1 MVVSHIIKETECLA
15 PLNLSKRLSHKTRRL
30 TNSRKVSYAHLDE
43 DKNSICE
50 RKNSIALQGWK
61 PVRSFFWSFL
71 SLTISKIVHMEY
83 RAISKKTMRSK
94 DFKALK
100 AKKPGYRM
108 HVATTE
114 DNTKEV
120 LFRTPRGFFLQ
131 DSSEP
136 AIEISV
142 TQAQAFYDTYGIRV
156 ETGW

>member
-1 MVVSHIIKETECLA
+1 
-15 PLNLSKRLSHKTRRL
+15 
-30 TNSRKVSYAHLDE
+30 
-43 DKNSICE
+43 
-50 RKNSIALQGWK
+50 
-61 PVRSFFWSFL
+61 
-71 SLTISKIVHMEY
+71 MEY
-83 RAISKKTMRSK
+83 KAISKKTMRSK

-156 ETGW
+156 ETGLVDMTREELKERVSKLIQTLENVERSLQFTNIPVHVLTNYIKEETNIDITKN

>member
-1 MVVSHIIKETECLA
+1 MTMLGCGSIKETECLA
-15 PLNLSKRLSHKTRRL
+15 PLNLSKRLSHKTR
-30 TNSRKVSYAHLDE
+30 
-43 DKNSICE
+43 
-50 RKNSIALQGWK
+50 
-61 PVRSFFWSFL
+61 PFL
-71 SLTISKIVHMEY
+71 FLKLFKFNNIHMEY
-83 RAISKKTMRSK
+83 KAISKKTMRSK

-156 ETGW
+156 ETG

>member
-1 MVVSHIIKETECLA
+1 
-15 PLNLSKRLSHKTRRL
+15 
-30 TNSRKVSYAHLDE
+30 
-43 DKNSICE
+43 
-50 RKNSIALQGWK
+50 
-61 PVRSFFWSFL
+61 
-71 SLTISKIVHMEY
+71 MEY
-83 RAISKKTMRSK
+83 KAISKKTMRSK

-108 HVATTE
+108 HVAT
-114 DNTKEV
+114 NTKEV

-142 TQAQAFYDTYGIRV
+142 TQAQAFYGIRV

>member
-1 MVVSHIIKETECLA
+1 
-15 PLNLSKRLSHKTRRL
+15 
-30 TNSRKVSYAHLDE
+30 
-43 DKNSICE
+43 
-50 RKNSIALQGWK
+50 
-61 PVRSFFWSFL
+61 
-71 SLTISKIVHMEY
+71 MEY
-83 RAISKKTMRSK
+83 KAISKKTMRSK

-108 HVATTE
+108 HVAATE

>member
-1 MVVSHIIKETECLA
+1 
-15 PLNLSKRLSHKTRRL
+15 
-30 TNSRKVSYAHLDE
+30 
-43 DKNSICE
+43 
-50 RKNSIALQGWK
+50 
-61 PVRSFFWSFL
+61 
-71 SLTISKIVHMEY
+71 MEY
-83 RAISKKTMRSK
+83 KAISKKTMRSK

-100 AKKPGYRM
+100 AKKPGYCM
-108 HVATTE
+108 HTE

>member
-1 MVVSHIIKETECLA
+1 
-15 PLNLSKRLSHKTRRL
+15 
-30 TNSRKVSYAHLDE
+30 
-43 DKNSICE
+43 
-50 RKNSIALQGWK
+50 
-61 PVRSFFWSFL
+61 
-71 SLTISKIVHMEY
+71 MEY
-83 RAISKKTMRSK
+83 KAISKKTMRSK

-108 HVATTE
+108 H